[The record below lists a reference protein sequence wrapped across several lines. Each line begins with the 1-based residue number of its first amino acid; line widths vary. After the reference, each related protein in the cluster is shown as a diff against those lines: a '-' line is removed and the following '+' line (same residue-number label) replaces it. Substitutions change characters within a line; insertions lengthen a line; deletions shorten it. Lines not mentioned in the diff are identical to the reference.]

1 MEKVKTSHTLGEW
14 EGVCETIGVSSMLRL
29 VRRTVVFPRMLSTLD
44 LSSED
49 LGVRYLD
56 RLFITTDKSWED
68 IKRGYRPVFD

>member
-14 EGVCETIGVSSMLRL
+14 EGVRETIGVSSMLRL